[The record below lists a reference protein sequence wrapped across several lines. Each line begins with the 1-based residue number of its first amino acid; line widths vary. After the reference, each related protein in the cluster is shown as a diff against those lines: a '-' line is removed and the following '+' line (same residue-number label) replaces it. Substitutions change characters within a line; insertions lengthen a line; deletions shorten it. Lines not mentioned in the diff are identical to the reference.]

1 MQSTKKTES
10 KYLKQPPEWEKN
22 IRKAYIGWG
31 INIQNIKKKNLSKFN
46 IKKTKD
52 NLKMSKRL

>member
-22 IRKAYIGWG
+22 IQKAYIRWG
-31 INIQNIKKKNLSKFN
+31 INIQNIKKKKNSVNLTT
-46 IKKTKD
+46 KKQKTI
-52 NLKMSKRL
+52 

>member
-22 IRKAYIGWG
+22 VWKAYIWWG
-31 INIQNIKKKNLSKFN
+31 INIQNKKKKTSKFN
-46 IKKTKD
+46 NKKPKD
-52 NLKMSKRL
+52 NSKMSKRL